1 MKRFESDVFMEDPG
15 YLCHEKF
22 EGIEI
27 LFLMMATLQILFY
40 QIKHERFY
48 K

>member
-1 MKRFESDVFMEDPG
+1 MQRFESDVFMEDQ
-15 YLCHEKF
+15 
-22 EGIEI
+22 GIYIMKNFKTKI

-40 QIKHERFY
+40 QIKHKRFY